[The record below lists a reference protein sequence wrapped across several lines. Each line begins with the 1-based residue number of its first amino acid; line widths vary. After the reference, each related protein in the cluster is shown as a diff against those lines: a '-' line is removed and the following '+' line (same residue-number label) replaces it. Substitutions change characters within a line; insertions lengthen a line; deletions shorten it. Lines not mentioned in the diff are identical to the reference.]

1 MKKLLRLFLLSLLFI
16 ILFSIAYAVLPTIVW
31 VYGGGF
37 KTISHNIAYVTFG
50 SIAIL
55 IMLGVQFYS
64 TFDEN
69 FYEKN

>member
-1 MKKLLRLFLLSLLFI
+1 LLFI

>member
-1 MKKLLRLFLLSLLFI
+1 MKKLLRLFVLSLLFI
-16 ILFSIAYAVLPTIVW
+16 ILFAIAYAVLPTIVW
-31 VYGGGF
+31 LYGGEF
-37 KTISHNIAYVTFG
+37 KTISHNLAYVVFG
-50 SIAIL
+50 SMAIL